1 MERATAVS
9 QLDDEHGFKGI
20 AQLVNHGNWKN
31 HENYPLTFYDY
42 WMDCT
47 VVVPPIIKGDPTTP
61 YPGDLSGYIYEKCSL
76 QKGRH
81 KCEHVTEHVQ
91 AAC

>member
-1 MERATAVS
+1 MRNKLETNLMQSGCLTQYDTGRLIKNSLVEGGRA
-9 QLDDEHGFKGI
+9 
-20 AQLVNHGNWKN
+20 
-31 HENYPLTFYDY
+31 FYDY

-91 AAC
+91 VAC